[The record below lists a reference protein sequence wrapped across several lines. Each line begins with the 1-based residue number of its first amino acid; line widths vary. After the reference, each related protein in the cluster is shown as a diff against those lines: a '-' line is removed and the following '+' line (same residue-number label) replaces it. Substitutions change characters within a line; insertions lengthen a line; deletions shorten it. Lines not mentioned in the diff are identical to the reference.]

1 MRNSTNN
8 VNNGT
13 SLEILI
19 VESGVVFRIF
29 VTIKTDNHLHI
40 DFQEVVLGYVCR
52 SAVLYIWQRKV
63 KNELV
68 LAS

>member
-40 DFQEVVLGYVCR
+40 DFQEVV
-52 SAVLYIWQRKV
+52 
-63 KNELV
+63 
-68 LAS
+68 